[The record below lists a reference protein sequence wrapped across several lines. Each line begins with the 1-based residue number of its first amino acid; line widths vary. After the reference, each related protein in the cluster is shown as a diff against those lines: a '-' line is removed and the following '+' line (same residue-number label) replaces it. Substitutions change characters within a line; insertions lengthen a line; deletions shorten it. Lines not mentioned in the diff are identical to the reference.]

1 MDTNEIRLVDYSSS
15 SDSEE
20 FCYENINDGNLDNF
34 EEDNIKERLQH
45 KAMDLSKVAVVQP
58 LLKHGTVHKNNHEGT
73 LLDNQFGQT
82 LEDNLEN
89 NQQQIEENLDQGVD
103 FNLEQ
108 MFENAPPPSSAVNNQ
123 VPLFTPDNFL
133 EAFQSFINV
142 RENAE
147 SSPISEQS
155 LEDQDSSLV
164 CVSSEESEKTQIYS
178 PPPTPT
184 SMSPTI
190 SDNDPIV
197 IDDSLSDTTGM

>member
-1 MDTNEIRLVDYSSS
+1 MDTTEIRLVDYSSS

-20 FCYENINDGNLDNF
+20 FCDEDLKDRNLDNF
-34 EEDNIKERLQH
+34 EEDTIKEKLQH
-45 KAMDLSKVAVVQP
+45 KALDLSKVAVVQP
-58 LLKHGTVHKNNHEGT
+58 LLKHGTVNNNNHEGT
-73 LLDNQFGQT
+73 LSDNQ
-82 LEDNLEN
+82 E
-89 NQQQIEENLDQGVD
+89 QIEENLNQGVD
-103 FNLEQ
+103 FNLEE
-108 MFENAPPPSSAVNNQ
+108 MFENAPPPSSPVNNQ
-123 VPLFTPDNFL
+123 VPLFTPGNFL

-164 CVSSEESEKTQIYS
+164 CVSSEESENTQIYS
-178 PPPTPT
+178 PAPTPT